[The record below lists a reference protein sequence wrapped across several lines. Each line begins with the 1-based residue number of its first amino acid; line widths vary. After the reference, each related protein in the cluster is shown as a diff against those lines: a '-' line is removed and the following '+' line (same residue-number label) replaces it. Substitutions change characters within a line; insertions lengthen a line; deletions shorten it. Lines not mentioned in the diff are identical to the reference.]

1 MADQPSPQV
10 LARMG
15 KDLILE
21 QALVDGRWVGG
32 TGEPIAVDNPA
43 DGDIL
48 GHVPSLS
55 EEAVEQAIAGA
66 ARTFP
71 DWAGRKGQDRG
82 AILFRWAALVEA
94 HEEALAALISL
105 ENGKPWKEALG
116 EVRYANSFISWFAGL
131 AGRLDGRTIESPK
144 DEDLILSF
152 REPVGPVAA
161 ITPWNFPAAMITR
174 KAAAAFCAGCTVVL
188 KPASAT
194 PFTALALAKLALEA
208 GVPDGVF
215 SVVTG
220 ANSEIGAR
228 LTSSP
233 LIRKLSFTGSTEVG
247 RKLAADCAPTLKR
260 LSMELGGAAPLIVF
274 EDADLDVAVEGAV
287 AGKFRAAGQTCV
299 CPNRIYVQAPILDA
313 FIARLSER
321 VAALKVGHPLEAG
334 VEIGP
339 LISDKALDKVEDHI
353 ARTKASGGRVR
364 TGGDRHALGGR
375 YFQPTVLAGGDDRLF
390 AAEETFGPVAPVFG
404 FATEEEALS
413 RANASDF
420 GLAAYLFTRDQ
431 SRAMRVGRGLE
442 AGIVGVN
449 TGLISTAANP
459 FGGVKQ
465 SGFGREGS
473 VYGVDDYL
481 QIKSLTLALG

>member
-1 MADQPSPQV
+1 
-10 LARMG
+10 MG
-15 KDLILE
+15 ADLIVE
-21 QALVDGRWVGG
+21 QALVDGRWISG
-32 TGEPIAVDNPA
+32 TGKPITVENPA
-43 DGDIL
+43 EETAL
-48 GHVPSLS
+48 GQAPRLS
-55 EEAVEQAIAGA
+55 GAEVDTAITAA
-66 ARTFP
+66 ARAFP
-71 DWAGRKGQDRG
+71 DWAARKGQARG
-82 AILFRWAALVEA
+82 DILFRWAALVEA
-94 HEEALAALISL
+94 HEESLAALISL

-116 EVRYANSFISWFAGL
+116 EVRYANAFITWFAGL
-131 AGRLDGRTIESPK
+131 AGRLDGRTIESPS
-144 DEDLILSF
+144 DEHLILSF

-161 ITPWNFPAAMITR
+161 ITPWNFPAAMVTR

-220 ANSEIGAR
+220 ANNEVGAR
-228 LTSSP
+228 LTGSP

-274 EDADLDVAVEGAV
+274 EDADLDTAVDGV
-287 AGKFRAAGQTCV
+287 MAGKFRAAGQTCI
-299 CPNRIYVQAPILDA
+299 CPNRLYVQAPILDA
-313 FIARLSER
+313 FLERLTAR

-339 LISDKALDKVEDHI
+339 LIDPKALDKVEDHI
-353 ARTKASGGRVR
+353 ARTLDSGGRVL
-364 TGGDRHALGGR
+364 TGGGRHDLGGR
-375 YFQPTVLAGGDDRLF
+375 FFQPTVLAGGDDRLF
-390 AAEETFGPVAPVFG
+390 AAEETFGPVAPVFS
-404 FATEEEALS
+404 FKTEDEALS

-420 GLAAYLFTRDQ
+420 GLAAYLFTTDQ
-431 SRAMRVGRGLE
+431 GRALRVGRGLE
-442 AGIVGVN
+442 AGIIGVN
-449 TGLISTAANP
+449 TGLVSNAANP

-465 SGFGREGS
+465 SGYGREGS

-481 QIKSLTLALG
+481 QIKSMTLALGQAARDD